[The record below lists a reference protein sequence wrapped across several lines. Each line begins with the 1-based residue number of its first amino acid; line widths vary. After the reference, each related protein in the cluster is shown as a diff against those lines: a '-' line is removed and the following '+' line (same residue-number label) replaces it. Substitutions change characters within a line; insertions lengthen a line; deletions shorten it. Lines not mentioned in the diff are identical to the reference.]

1 MRVLTTLLRF
11 VQLSSMKY
19 GIDESHSLGHSMDV
33 LYHAHSNYKKEV
45 LNNSILKS
53 QETIF
58 CSAAIL
64 HDLYDHKYPAPDI
77 LNVQILLKNKMKP
90 ADIDAVHQIIHTM
103 SYSKIK
109 KDGFPNLGKYQ
120 LAYHIVREADLLAS
134 FNFDRAM
141 LYHFYHSTDDVVK
154 TYENSKDFFEN
165 RVLKYEQNNL
175 FMTNYGKAQAQLLRI
190 KSISQIQSWYHTIQ
204 SYERYI

>member
-33 LYHAHSNYKKEV
+33 LFHAHSNYKKEV
-45 LNNSILKS
+45 LNNPILKS
-53 QETIF
+53 QETII

-64 HDLYDHKYPAPDI
+64 HDLYDHKYPAPEI
-77 LNVQILLKNKMKP
+77 LNVQTLLKNKMKP
-90 ADIDAVHQIIHTM
+90 VDIDAVHQIIHTM

-141 LYHFYHSTDDVVK
+141 LYHFYHSTDDVIK
-154 TYENSKDFFEN
+154 TYENSKEFFEN

-175 FMTNYGKAQAQLLRI
+175 FMTDYGKAQAQILRI

-204 SYERYI
+204 AYERYI

>member
-53 QETIF
+53 QETII

-77 LNVQILLKNKMKP
+77 LNVQTLLKNKMKP

-154 TYENSKDFFEN
+154 SYENSKDFFEN

-175 FMTNYGKAQAQLLRI
+175 FMTNYGKAQAQILRI
-190 KSISQIQSWYHTIQ
+190 KSISQIQSWYHIIQ
-204 SYERYI
+204 AYERYI

>member
-1 MRVLTTLLRF
+1 MRVLTALLRF

-19 GIDESHSLGHSMDV
+19 RIDESHSLGHSMDV
-33 LYHAHSNYKKEV
+33 LFHAHSNYKKEV
-45 LNNSILKS
+45 LHNPILKS
-53 QETIF
+53 QETII

-64 HDLYDHKYPAPDI
+64 HDLYDNKYPAPDI
-77 LNVQILLKNKMKP
+77 LNVQTLLKNKMKP
-90 ADIDAVHQIIHTM
+90 ADIEAVHQIIHTM

-109 KDGFPNLGKYQ
+109 KDGFPNLGKHQ

-134 FNFDRAM
+134 FDFDRAM
-141 LYHFYHSTDDVVK
+141 IYHLYHSTDDVLK
-154 TYENSKDFFEN
+154 TYENSKEFFEN

-175 FMTNYGKAQAQLLRI
+175 FMTNYGKAQAQILRI

-204 SYERYI
+204 AYERYI